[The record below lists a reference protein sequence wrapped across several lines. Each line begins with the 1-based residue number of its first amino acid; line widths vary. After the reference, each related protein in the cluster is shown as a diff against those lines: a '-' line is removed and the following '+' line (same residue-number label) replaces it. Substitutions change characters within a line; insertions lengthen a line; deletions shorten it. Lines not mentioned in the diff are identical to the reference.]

1 MDDCDI
7 LVFMVGESLHRNRMG
22 YFLPVVLLALLP
34 AAGCRGDLAEPVL
47 VRHLPMNDL
56 EGIITQSDVRLD
68 KKVSSDGKGSI
79 QIRAKKPVT
88 VRLYEVKGIDVENAR
103 LTYQA
108 RLRSEKLK
116 GRAYLEM
123 WCHFPG
129 HGEFFSRGL
138 MTPLTGTTNWTTEE
152 VHFFLKKGEKP
163 DYVKLN
169 VVVDGTGTLWVDDIK
184 LTRTPL

>member
-1 MDDCDI
+1 MD
-7 LVFMVGESLHRNRMG
+7 FMTGGKVRHCAAGTLW
-22 YFLPVVLLALLP
+22 PALLFVL
-34 AAGCRGDLAEPVL
+34 AAAGGCRGELAEPVL
-47 VRHLPMNDL
+47 LRQLPMNDL
-56 EGIITQSDVRLD
+56 EGIITQSGVKLD
-68 KKVSSDGKGSI
+68 REISSDGKGSV
-79 QIRAKKPVT
+79 QIRAKKPMT
-88 VRLYEVKGIDVENAR
+88 VRLYEVKSLDVENSR

-108 RLRSEKLK
+108 RLRSDKIK

-163 DYVKLN
+163 DFVKLN
-169 VVVDGTGTLWVDDIK
+169 VVIDGTGTLWVDEIK

>member
-1 MDDCDI
+1 MD
-7 LVFMVGESLHRNRMG
+7 LMMG
-22 YFLPVVLLALLP
+22 ATLRQEALETFWPALLLVLVTTG
-34 AAGCRGDLAEPVL
+34 GCKGKLADPVL
-47 VRHLPMNDL
+47 VRRLPVDNL
-56 EGIITQSDVRLD
+56 EGIITQSCVKLD
-68 KKVSSDGKGSI
+68 REVSSDGKGSI
-79 QIRAKKPVT
+79 QIRVKKPMT
-88 VRLYEVKGIDVENAR
+88 VRLYEVKGLEEVENAR

-152 VHFFLKKGEKP
+152 VHFFLKKGENP
-163 DYVKLN
+163 DFVKLN
-169 VVVDGTGTLWVDDIK
+169 VVIDGTGTLWVDEIV
-184 LTRTPL
+184 LTKTPL